1 MGRNAGRLAGFFLL
15 LFSGLYEFLKLRDV
29 VIRTGDQ
36 LPAKLYFVL
45 LAGSLVLAGA
55 AGILFFPGR
64 DRKGVL
70 LHRLYFF
77 CGLVLGLLFQAAMP
91 GLSAP
96 DEVSH
101 YITAY
106 RLSNRLMGKPELTE
120 DMGLVGVRTEDYRLE
135 DLSGTKTLEIPDDE
149 EPPAEILGNPVRY
162 ATYRTIA
169 DWDRRYPFDETVVSS
184 GLPDVR
190 TTPVM
195 YLPQAAGISL
205 ARLLRFR
212 APALVFLA
220 GFMNLLVFLLLTAE
234 AVRRAPFGK
243 ELYFGAGLLPMSLH
257 LASSLS
263 YDAGIIGCIFLF
275 TAEILRLAYGK
286 IEDVKAEGG
295 KTEGAGPVIRFRD
308 LLLIVVLIAVF
319 GPCKLVYSVLV
330 FLFFLIPKER
340 FGKGRRILSFLVLFL
355 ALTFS
360 MAAVNTSVIRSYV
373 SAGNEEKA
381 AVSAAEAEGSAEAPG
396 STEAAEGAWDDSAG
410 EGAETAVKRGYPVS
424 ELIRRPVF
432 IFRMVCDTF
441 SSQSD
446 ELVMGMTGM
455 WLGNLDPLLGLPFF
469 AVLWYLA
476 GLLVLAFRRPG
487 EASPMGAGA
496 RLWCGLLVLGVVLLT
511 AGAMLVAWTMRDAQI
526 IEGIQGRYF
535 LPVLP
540 LLLMLMENGL
550 VVTTKDL
557 RRGVLYGFLCM
568 DCFALL
574 RIFVLAC
581 MRL

>member
-64 DRKGVL
+64 DGKGVP

-120 DMGLVGVRTEDYRLE
+120 DMGLVGVRAEDYRLE

-149 EPPAEILGNPVRY
+149 EPPAEILGSPVRY

-286 IEDVKAEGG
+286 IEGG

-381 AVSAAEAEGSAEAPG
+381 AVSAAEAGESAGAAVSAEA
-396 STEAAEGAWDDSAG
+396 
-410 EGAETAVKRGYPVS
+410 AVKRGYPVS

-557 RRGVLYGFLCM
+557 RLGVLYGFLCM